1 VSLAGRALWG
11 QAFRSGFWSAS
22 VGTKLIFETCRD
34 AGQAIVVSACCRQW
48 SGCRSETEPLPRF
61 KIFESNDT
69 DESVDALNR
78 FFGEQNSINRL
89 SDEVNL
95 TSISAG
101 NVANSLLVHFRST
114 HELFIERKDT
124 TDHVFVNIA
133 PIEGRMQ
140 VARWTSGDVVTAS
153 ETFGV
158 IVSMDK
164 STKVV
169 VSGYNGRG
177 LLIPRSTIHDQLVS
191 LIGKRAAVPVEFDMT
206 LDTGN
211 GGGNLIHSSIDMAAQ
226 QLEHAQSPLSRP
238 AVAARLEEFIINA
251 LLHGQPHS
259 YLDAIIGERRPA
271 APKQV
276 RRAEE
281 YIHAHAGEVVKLSQ
295 IAEAAGCSVRAL
307 QLAFRT
313 FRDTTPMTL
322 LRQARL
328 ERAHAELSQ
337 SDPGATTV
345 TKIAVKYG
353 FFNVGRFARDYRS
366 AFGQSPSETLR
377 RQSARPR
384 MK

>member
-1 VSLAGRALWG
+1 MKVEA
-11 QAFRSGFWSAS
+11 
-22 VGTKLIFETCRD
+22 
-34 AGQAIVVSACCRQW
+34 
-48 SGCRSETEPLPRF
+48 EPLSRF

-78 FFGEQNSINRL
+78 FFGERNSVNRL
-89 SDEVNL
+89 SDAANL

-133 PIEGRMQ
+133 PIDGRMH
-140 VARWTSGDVVTAS
+140 VTANRNG
-153 ETFGV
+153 EVTAAEALGV

-164 STKVV
+164 STKVM

-177 LLIPRSTIHDQLVS
+177 LLIPRSTIHDELES
-191 LIGKRAAVPVEFDMT
+191 LIGKRPVVPIEFEMG
-206 LDTGN
+206 LDSN
-211 GGGNLIHSSIDMAAQ
+211 SGGGNLIHNTIEMAAK
-226 QLEHAQSPLSRP
+226 QLEQAQSPLGYP
-238 AVAARLEEFIINA
+238 AVAARLEEFTINA
-251 LLHGQPHS
+251 LLYGQPHN
-259 YLDAIIGERRPA
+259 YLDALTAERRAA
-271 APKQV
+271 APRQV

-281 YIHAHAGEVVKLSQ
+281 YIHAHAEEMIRLSQ
-295 IAEAAGCSVRAL
+295 IAEAAGCSIRAL

-313 FRDTTPMTL
+313 FRDTTPMAL

-328 ERAHAELSQ
+328 ERAREELSQ

-345 TKIAVKYG
+345 TEIAVKYG
-353 FFNVGRFARDYRS
+353 FFNVGRFAQDYRS
-366 AFGQSPSETLR
+366 AFGELPSETLR
-377 RQSARPR
+377 RRPARPR